1 MKLLKKI
8 FTILLTFIFMI
19 TLSLF
24 ALILTLK
31 EISIKSINESFVKTE
46 VKTVIISSIKNNLA
60 TLNSK
65 DINEIENQ
73 ILISNELENI
83 TKIYLQ
89 TFIDNVLSNENQK
102 TPNTKKEFINIVNNT
117 TLSDKQK
124 EKVIEIIN
132 QQNEDKIYKKLTQTF
147 KNNLTDKQKNIIK
160 IYNFLSSKILLYC
173 IIAII
178 TVLSLL
184 IIVLADY
191 WLLNFSISFFT
202 VGISFIF
209 LLPRFINKI
218 NFKIS
223 DKLKLPIK
231 LNIDAINNIMLFYI
245 IISLVL
251 TLTYFIVK
259 YFKKNHKNKF

>member
-8 FTILLTFIFMI
+8 FTILLTFLFMI

-24 ALILTLK
+24 ALLLTLK

-46 VKTVIISSIKNNLA
+46 VKTVIISSIKNNLS

-73 ILISNELENI
+73 ILISNEIENI

-184 IIVLADY
+184 I
-191 WLLNFSISFFT
+191 
-202 VGISFIF
+202 
-209 LLPRFINKI
+209 
-218 NFKIS
+218 
-223 DKLKLPIK
+223 
-231 LNIDAINNIMLFYI
+231 
-245 IISLVL
+245 
-251 TLTYFIVK
+251 
-259 YFKKNHKNKF
+259 